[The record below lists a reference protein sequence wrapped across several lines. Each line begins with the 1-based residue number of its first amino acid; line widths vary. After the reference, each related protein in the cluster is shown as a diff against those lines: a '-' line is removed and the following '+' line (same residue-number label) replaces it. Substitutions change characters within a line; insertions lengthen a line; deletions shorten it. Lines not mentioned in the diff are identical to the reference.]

1 MVDQWSDLTDTD
13 IAIIAVSFSICVLYH
28 VFYFYEFFK
37 RPYHI
42 NLGVNLSSRKNWVLI
57 MMTDK
62 AREITAVQTLRNG
75 IMTCTF
81 LATSASLIAFWAF
94 TNGINA
100 SSPVVKVQYLVF
112 GGCFVL
118 SFLNMMFATRG
129 FFHVSFLVAAK
140 TLDPEL
146 EDALKK
152 SMVRKKVKR
161 NLFPKYGEKPL
172 EASELGEELHD
183 IQSVGD
189 KELSNKVDKW
199 TAKHVPVV
207 VRLLKRS
214 TVHFTAGLRFYY
226 LAIPLAMWIISP
238 WALLPGAIFIV
249 LLMYYADHWV

>member
-1 MVDQWSDLTDTD
+1 
-13 IAIIAVSFSICVLYH
+13 
-28 VFYFYEFFK
+28 
-37 RPYHI
+37 
-42 NLGVNLSSRKNWVLI
+42 

-81 LATSASLIAFWAF
+81 MATSASLIAFWAF
-94 TNGINA
+94 TNGISA

-129 FFHVSFLVAAK
+129 FFHVSFLVASK

-161 NLFPKYGEKPL
+161 NLFPKSGEQL
-172 EASELGEELHD
+172 EASEQARELNEV
-183 IQSVGD
+183 QSVD
-189 KELSNKVDKW
+189 DNKELSNKVDKW

-214 TVHFTAGLRFYY
+214 TIHFTAGLRFYY
-226 LAIPLAMWIISP
+226 LAIPLAMWLISP
-238 WALLPGAIFIV
+238 WALLTGAIFIV
-249 LLMYYADHWV
+249 MLMYYADHWV